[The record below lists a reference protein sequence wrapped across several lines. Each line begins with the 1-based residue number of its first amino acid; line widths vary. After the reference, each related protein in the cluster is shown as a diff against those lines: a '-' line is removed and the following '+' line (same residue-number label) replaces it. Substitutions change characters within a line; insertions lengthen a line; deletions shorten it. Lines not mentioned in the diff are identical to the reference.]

1 MVYKDGNKGLDKIYL
16 IVGKINEV
24 GEYKE
29 GRKQPGVRLVHEVH
43 MKCEFVV
50 FGYGQLWRF
59 QPQY

>member
-29 GRKQPGVRLVHEVH
+29 GRKQKAGSKVSS
-43 MKCEFVV
+43 
-50 FGYGQLWRF
+50 
-59 QPQY
+59 